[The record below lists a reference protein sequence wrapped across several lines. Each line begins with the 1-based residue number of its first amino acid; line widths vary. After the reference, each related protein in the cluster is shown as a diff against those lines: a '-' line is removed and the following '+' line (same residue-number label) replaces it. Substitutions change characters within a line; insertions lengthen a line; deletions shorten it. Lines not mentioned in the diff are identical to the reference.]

1 MRQQGRPED
10 AVASYRKA
18 LALSPDLAMVHNN
31 LGATLKALG
40 RLGEA
45 IPCLLK
51 AIELQP
57 KLAEAHCNLGAVLQ
71 DQGKLTEA
79 VHCYR
84 TALASEPDLL
94 PANNNLGTALL
105 ALGRPEEAVPH
116 FRKTLQRE
124 PNLAETHSNL
134 GFALK
139 ELGELEEAAACCR
152 AAIALKPEMAEAHN
166 NLGLILQVQG
176 NLEDAIRCYLT
187 AFRLQPH
194 LAEAHVN
201 LGVVLQEQ
209 RFLDDAA
216 LCFRRA
222 IALRPTSCNA
232 HFNLAMTLLAQGEL
246 AEGWKEYEWRW
257 QTSQLVKSRREFVQP
272 QWYGEAG
279 AQRTLLIHAEQG
291 FGDTL
296 QFCRYVPLAVAH
308 GLQVILQ
315 VQKPLV
321 RLLRSLPGAPTVLA
335 DGEPLP
341 PFDLQCP
348 MLSLPLAFGT
358 TLETMLND
366 TPYLF
371 PDEARVAALHRRLA
385 DHGGHAL
392 RVGLVWAGNPRAHSP
407 GLAAI
412 DRRRSMPAEHLAPL
426 FRIPGVQLF
435 SLQKTGPAAPE
446 TFPLVD
452 LMDEMSDFADTAA
465 LIANLDL
472 VISVDTA
479 VAHLAASIGKPVWLL
494 DRFDACWRWF
504 TGRRDSP
511 WYPNLRLYRQ
521 PSPGDWR
528 SVIAAAANDL
538 QALMQTGRQSRT
550 VVPAET
556 GHATVPEYP

>member
-18 LALSPDLAMVHNN
+18 LSLSPDLAMVHNN

-45 IPCLLK
+45 IPCFLK
-51 AIELQP
+51 AIELRP
-57 KLAEAHCNLGAVLQ
+57 TLAEAHCNLGTVLQ

-79 VHCYR
+79 VQCYR

-105 ALGRPEEAVPH
+105 ALGRPDEAVPYL
-116 FRKTLQRE
+116 RKTLQHE

-176 NLEDAIRCYLT
+176 NLEDAIRCYLS
-187 AFRLQPH
+187 AFRLQPN

-257 QTSQLVKSRREFVQP
+257 QTSQLVKSHREFPQP
-272 QWYGEAG
+272 QWHGETG
-279 AQRTLLIHAEQG
+279 GQRTLLIHAEQG

-296 QFCRYVPLAVAH
+296 QFCRYVPLAAARD
-308 GLQVILQ
+308 LQVILE

-321 RLLRSLPGAPTVLA
+321 RLLRSLPGAPTVFA

-341 PFDLQCP
+341 PFDLHCP

-358 TLETMLND
+358 TLESIPNN

-371 PDEARVAALHRRLA
+371 PDAAQAADMHRRLT
-385 DHGGHAL
+385 DRGGQGL

-426 FRIPGVQLF
+426 FQIPGAQLV

-446 TFPLVD
+446 TFQLVD
-452 LMDEMSDFADTAA
+452 MMDEMTDFGDTAA

-479 VAHLAASIGKPVWLL
+479 VAHLAAAIGKPVWLL

-521 PSPGDWR
+521 PNPGDWR
-528 SVIAAAANDL
+528 SVVAAAANDL
-538 QALMQTGRQSRT
+538 RALVNAGDRPRDAM
-550 VVPAET
+550 PAAT
-556 GHATVPEYP
+556 RHVTVPEYS